1 VLADLDETIR
11 QLVVRHVPLD
21 LGEVDVSFETPDR
34 DWSGRLSRPTL
45 NCFLYDIGENL
56 ELRQSEWEVT
66 RPSPNHTRTRR
77 RGVLRVNVTY
87 NVAVWA
93 KVAEDEHRLLWRVY
107 AALARHPIIP
117 PDVMVGEIREQIIPI
132 NARVGQ
138 PDAARASVTD
148 LWQAVDNRIRPSLRY
163 TVVVPL
169 DPEVSITS
177 PMVFTRDLRTAV
189 TDATQVETLIDIGGR
204 VRDRAHPEQPLVGA
218 TVRLAQPHRTAVTDN
233 DGRFILRRV
242 PRGRIV
248 LTVSGAGR
256 RKPSEITTEVP
267 AASYD
272 LEA

>member
-11 QLVVRHVPLD
+11 QLVLRHVPLD
-21 LGEVDVSFETPDR
+21 PGEVDVSFEAPDK
-34 DWSGRLSRPTL
+34 DWSGRLTRPTL
-45 NCFLYDIGENL
+45 NCFLYDISENM
-56 ELRQSEWEVT
+56 ELRQAEWEVT
-66 RPSPNHTRTRR
+66 RPSPTNTRTRR

-93 KVAEDEHRLLWRVY
+93 RVAEDEHRLLWRVY

-117 PDVMVGEIREQIIPI
+117 MELMVGEIREQNVAI
-132 NARVGQ
+132 NTRVGQ
-138 PDAARASVTD
+138 PDPTRASVTD

-163 TVVVPL
+163 TVVLPL
-169 DPEVSITS
+169 DPEISITS

-189 TDATQVETLIDIGGR
+189 TQATEMETMIDIGGR

-218 TVRLAQPHRTAVTDN
+218 TVRLAQPHRSAVTDN

-248 LTVSGAGR
+248 LTVSAAGR
-256 RKPSEITTEVP
+256 KKPSEITTEVP
-267 AASYD
+267 AANYD